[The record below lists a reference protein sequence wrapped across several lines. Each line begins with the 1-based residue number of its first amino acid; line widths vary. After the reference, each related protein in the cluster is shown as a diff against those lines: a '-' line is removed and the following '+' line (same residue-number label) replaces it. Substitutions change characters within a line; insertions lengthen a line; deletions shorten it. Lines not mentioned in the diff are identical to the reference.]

1 MYAHITLM
9 RHNGKALDQHQIRS
23 APAVRGHHRRA
34 RERDGTRAGTP
45 TWRKIGDGQVSE
57 ALLPAL
63 YDCRLAHMST
73 GGFGLIR
80 PSARRV
86 DSPCPGLVVP
96 ARLSGEGAGPRDIK
110 GIGDAYRFAGRAD
123 IYR

>member
-23 APAVRGHHRRA
+23 APAVRGDIIISHENVTALGRHSDVA
-34 RERDGTRAGTP
+34 N
-45 TWRKIGDGQVSE
+45 IGGGHVSE

-73 GGFGLIR
+73 GGF
-80 PSARRV
+80 V
-86 DSPCPGLVVP
+86 
-96 ARLSGEGAGPRDIK
+96 LSGLEL
-110 GIGDAYRFAGRAD
+110 IGSIAYAQSWWCRPD
-123 IYR
+123 